1 MFEQAIQGRSLDRAV
16 QHRRS
21 EVRQKCEPDP
31 GRSELLQRR
40 SGIRPCL
47 EAQIRV
53 EQLFAMAVQKLE
65 LQGLRRVDEPI
76 FGHAHK
82 VDIGVGNGAKPCV
95 LELAD
100 APEIDQFHAF
110 SWKKRFGKYPDRP
123 WIKDGKSIERHRLV
137 ARRSDRQGLCD
148 KQAGRGSQSS
158 VHNVPTVDN
167 HGMPSCRKSV
177 ADGTIDD
184 ANMHFIIEFCRS
196 ELQKCRALIGTTCA
210 MCSRSP
216 AIKPSHLLLELSVS
230 MKRPYRGG
238 SHV

>member
-1 MFEQAIQGRSLDRAV
+1 MFEQAIQGRSLDRAM

-31 GRSELLQRR
+31 GRSELLQ
-40 SGIRPCL
+40 GWPDIRPCL

-82 VDIGVGNGAKPCV
+82 GDIGVGNGAKPCV
-95 LELAD
+95 LELTD

-123 WIKDGKSIERHRLV
+123 WIKDGESIERHRLTE
-137 ARRSDRQGLCD
+137 RRCNRQRLRD
-148 KQAGRGSQSS
+148 KQTGPGSQ
-158 VHNVPTVDN
+158 P
-167 HGMPSCRKSV
+167 GM
-177 ADGTIDD
+177 
-184 ANMHFIIEFCRS
+184 
-196 ELQKCRALIGTTCA
+196 
-210 MCSRSP
+210 
-216 AIKPSHLLLELSVS
+216 
-230 MKRPYRGG
+230 
-238 SHV
+238 